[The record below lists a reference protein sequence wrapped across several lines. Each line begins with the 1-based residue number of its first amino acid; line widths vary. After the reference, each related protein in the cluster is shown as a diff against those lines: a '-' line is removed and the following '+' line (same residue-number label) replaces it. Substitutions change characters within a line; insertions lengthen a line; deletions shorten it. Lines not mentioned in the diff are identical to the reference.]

1 MKPVK
6 NTKQQKNANYYLQKM
21 GGACRSK
28 IALTVLS
35 FLGIIGVFS
44 VIAYYILFPA
54 EGYLHSDCT
63 DTILWAQATYDSG
76 KLVYDGFQYAA
87 VLPFGGNLLML
98 IFMPF
103 FGYSMTTHNLGML
116 LFLVLFILAAVWFCR
131 SLGYGYGSSFLLT
144 AILTFILSSSDKLRE
159 IMWGHIIYYSLGV
172 LFFLFGI
179 GLAARLVERR
189 EKLALEGKDTL
200 KAVFTDRKSLTFII
214 ILFVFALCTAT
225 NGLQSLITFTL
236 PLAAALVLER
246 IFDEKKDGFF
256 SRVLHS
262 SLLLS
267 GVAVFTLVGLYIRK
281 LLMEGVNCYYADA
294 YSSYSDIGDWLD
306 NLLLFPEH
314 YFSLLGV
321 AVKRYDPIANVESVL
336 TMIRIF
342 GGIAVLVL
350 PLYLLFSYRKIEKR
364 SVKMLVIAHF
374 TLCAMIMYA
383 YVFGMLAT
391 ANWRLVPLL
400 ASSVITSVIALCE
413 LWRNGREVGKR
424 VAALCLALLLAFS
437 SVSAVTIAKMPK
449 TYGGLNNLHALAA
462 ILEAYKLDEGYATFW
477 NSQAITLLS
486 DNKVKVR
493 NIEVYSSGPKEAF
506 YQGQFDWYKSEGMED
521 GCFLL
526 VSANEEQTIYSYLQG
541 KGADYV
547 KKIDL
552 SGYTIYIYE
561 RNIFD

>member
-1 MKPVK
+1 MKPTEK
-6 NTKQQKNANYYLQKM
+6 
-21 GGACRSK
+21 SK
-28 IALTVLS
+28 GPKKSKSLFTILKEQPKGKLILTALSL
-35 FLGIIGVFS
+35 LGIVGVFA

-116 LFLVLFILAAVWFCR
+116 LFLVLFILAAVFFCR
-131 SLGYGYGSSFLLT
+131 SLGYGYGRSFFLT
-144 AILTFILSSSDKLRE
+144 AVLTFVLSSSEKLRE

-172 LFFLFGI
+172 LFFLFGL
-179 GLAARLVERR
+179 GLALRLAERH
-189 EKLALEGKDTL
+189 ESLISEGKGALKVVFNDT
-200 KAVFTDRKSLTFII
+200 KSVVLITA
-214 ILFVFALCTAT
+214 LFAFALCTAL

-236 PLAAALVLER
+236 PLAAALFLER
-246 IFDEKKDGFF
+246 VLDGNKDGFLC
-256 SRVLHS
+256 RTAHS
-262 SLLLS
+262 GLVLS
-267 GVAVFTLVGLYIRK
+267 GVGLFTLIGLYMRK
-281 LLMEGVNCYYADA
+281 AMTEGVDAYYADA
-294 YSSYSDIGDWLD
+294 YSSYTDMASWVDD
-306 NLLLFPEH
+306 LLLFPQH

-321 AVKRYDPIANVESVL
+321 SVKKYDALASVDSVF

-342 GGIAVLVL
+342 GGILVLVL
-350 PLYLLFSYRKIEKR
+350 PLYLLFTYRKTEKR
-364 SVKMLVIAHF
+364 SVRMLTAAHF

-383 YVFGMLAT
+383 YVFGMLST

-400 ASSVITSVIALCE
+400 ASSLITSVVAVFE
-413 LWRNGREVGKR
+413 MWHAGKDVGKR
-424 VAALCLALLLAFS
+424 IAACALALLLAFS
-437 SVSAVTIAKMPK
+437 SISALEIMKMPK
-449 TYGGLNNLHALAA
+449 DYGRLNNLHSLTAL
-462 ILEAYKLDEGYATFW
+462 LEAYELDEGYATFW

-493 NIEVYSSGPKEAF
+493 NIEVYNSGPKEAF
-506 YQGQFDWYKSEGMED
+506 YQGQFDWYESEGMED

-526 VSANEEQTIYSYLQG
+526 VSLNEEQTLYTYLNG
-541 KGADYV
+541 KGSDYV

-552 SGYTIYIYE
+552 GGYRLYIYE
-561 RNIFD
+561 RNIFK

>member
-1 MKPVK
+1 MKSVK
-6 NTKQQKNANYYLQKM
+6 NTRQDKNVNSYLQKM
-21 GGACRSK
+21 GGSCRNK
-28 IALTVLS
+28 TALTLLS
-35 FLGIIGVFS
+35 FLGIAGVLAI
-44 VIAYYILFPA
+44 IAYYILFPA

-63 DTILWAQATYDSG
+63 DTILWAQASYDSG

-144 AILTFILSSSDKLRE
+144 AILTFVLSSSDKLRE

-179 GLAARLVERR
+179 GLAARLVERKER
-189 EKLALEGKDTL
+189 LMSEGKDTL
-200 KAVFTDRKSLTFII
+200 KAVFTDKKSLALII
-214 ILFVFALCTAT
+214 ILFVFSFCTAL
-225 NGLQSLITFTL
+225 NGLQSLITFSL

-256 SRVLHS
+256 SRALHS
-262 SLLLS
+262 SL
-267 GVAVFTLVGLYIRK
+267 AVCGLALFTLAGLYIRK
-281 LLMEGVNCYYADA
+281 VMMSGVNCYYADA
-294 YSSYSDIGDWLD
+294 YSSYSDMGEWID
-306 NLLLFPEH
+306 NLLIFPEH

-321 AVKRYDPIANVESVL
+321 SVTKYAPIANFDSVL

-350 PLYLLFSYRKIEKR
+350 PLYLLFTYRKIEKR
-364 SVKMLVIAHF
+364 SVKILVIAHF

-383 YVFGMLAT
+383 YIFGLLAT

-400 ASSVITSVIALCE
+400 ASSVITSVISLCE
-413 LWRNGREVGKR
+413 LWKCGREVGKR
-424 VAALCLALLLAFS
+424 IAACFLALLLAFS
-437 SVSAVTIAKMPK
+437 AVSAVTIAKMPK
-449 TYGGLNNLHALAA
+449 DYGRDNVLHSLTT

-486 DNKVKVR
+486 DNDIKVR
-493 NIEVYSSGPKEAF
+493 NIEVYASGPKEAF

-526 VSANEEQTIYSYLQG
+526 VSANEEQTLYTYFAGEGSDYTEKIELGGYS
-541 KGADYV
+541 
-547 KKIDL
+547 
-552 SGYTIYIYE
+552 IYIYD

>member
-1 MKPVK
+1 MKSVK
-6 NTKQQKNANYYLQKM
+6 KAKSVENSKSFFAKM
-21 GGACRSK
+21 GESK
-28 IALTVLS
+28 SNTALTVLS
-35 FLGIIGVFS
+35 LLGIVGVFAL
-44 VIAYYILFPA
+44 VAYYILFPA

-63 DTILWAQATYDSG
+63 DTILWAQASYDSG

-131 SLGYGYGSSFLLT
+131 SLGYGYGSSFLMT

-159 IMWGHIIYYSLGV
+159 IMWGHVIYYSLGV

-179 GLAARLVERR
+179 GLAVRLVERR

-200 KAVFTDRKSLTFII
+200 NVVFTDRKSLTFII

-246 IFDEKKDGFF
+246 IFDEKKDGFL
-256 SRVLHS
+256 SRALHS
-262 SLLLS
+262 ALVVS
-267 GVAVFTLVGLYIRK
+267 GLALFTLVGLYIRK
-281 LLMEGVNCYYADA
+281 LLTANVNDYYADA
-294 YSSYSDIGDWLD
+294 YSSYSDIGAWVD
-306 NLLLFPEH
+306 NLMLFPEH

-321 AVKRYDPIANVESVL
+321 SVKKYASIANFESVL

-342 GGIAVLVL
+342 GGIAVLAL
-350 PLYLLFSYRKIEKR
+350 PLYLLFTYRKTEKR
-364 SVKMLVIAHF
+364 SVKIVTIAHF

-383 YVFGMLAT
+383 YIFGMLAT

-400 ASSVITSVIALCE
+400 ASSVITSVVALCE
-413 LWRNGREVGKR
+413 LWQRGQNVGRR
-424 VAALCLALLLAFS
+424 IAACFLALLLAFS

-449 TYGGLNNLHALAA
+449 DYGRLNNLHTLAG

-506 YQGQFDWYKSEGMED
+506 YQGQFDWYESEGMED

-526 VSANEEQTIYSYLQG
+526 VSANEEQTLYTYLAG
-541 KGADYV
+541 KGSDYI

-552 SGYTIYIYE
+552 GGYRIYIYD